1 MCVHS
6 PPAALQRA
14 AIVIEFEHILL
25 SLLQYI
31 SLRDLRRGDDVR
43 AHKSRFVNNNIIL
56 YYINVINAH
65 YGYDH

>member
-14 AIVIEFEHILL
+14 AIVNEFERMLL

-31 SLRDLRRGDDVR
+31 SLRDLRLGDDVR
-43 AHKSRFVNNNIIL
+43 VHKSRFVNNNIL